1 MRSEVNKMEKAE
13 KYCPKCKHTYKGHP
27 AISRVDNKTEIC
39 PDCGLN
45 EAIMAM
51 IKATEKG

>member
-1 MRSEVNKMEKAE
+1 MEKAE